1 MNNNSSQ
8 TKKAPAFN
16 KILLARIFALATPYK
31 KQLYFAIILTL
42 GMAFIGPYRPYLIQ
56 YTLDNYVANNDTNGL
71 IWMSALIL
79 ALLIVNSFMQLG
91 STLLTSFLGQT
102 IIKDLRNKV
111 YRHLTQLRLTF
122 FDRTPVGTL
131 VTRTVND
138 IETVSDI
145 FSEGMINILG
155 DVLQIVFIL
164 GLMFYTD
171 WELSLISL
179 SVLPLLLYS
188 GYWFK
193 EAVKK
198 SFEDV
203 RNQVARL
210 NTFVQE
216 HLTGMQIVQIFN
228 REREEFKKFES
239 INREHL
245 NANIRSVFYYSVFF
259 PVVEVI
265 SAISVGL
272 IVWYGSKGIIDNT
285 VSPGVMIAFIMYI
298 NMFFRPIRQLADRFN
313 SLQMGMVA
321 GDRIFKLIDDTTY
334 KEFSG
339 TQTPAVLKG
348 KVTFKNVWFAYK
360 NEEYVLKDISFNIQP
375 GKTLAIVGATGAGK
389 SSIINLLSRFYP
401 IKKGNIFIDDIDLNS
416 LNNEW
421 LRSHIGVVLQ
431 DVFLFSGS
439 IFDNVRLYNQNFSEK
454 EIIETAKQL
463 GAHAFIE
470 ALPNGY
476 HQNVHER
483 GATLSMGQRQLIS
496 FIRAMVANPS
506 ILVLDE
512 ATSSI
517 DNETEEII
525 QNAIAKMMKNRT
537 SIVIAHRLSTI
548 VNADEILVLDKG
560 TIIERGNHQQLLAQ
574 NGAYKNLYKNQFIKA
589 GNAIITE

>member
-1 MNNNSSQ
+1 MSNSSQ
-8 TKKAPAFN
+8 TKKASAFN
-16 KILLARIFALATPYK
+16 KLLLARIFALATPYK
-31 KQLYFAIILTL
+31 KQFYFAIALTL

-56 YTLDNYVANNDTNGL
+56 YTLDNYVANNDANGL

-91 STLLTSFLGQT
+91 STLLTNFLGQT

-122 FDRTPVGTL
+122 FDKTPVGTL

-138 IETVSDI
+138 IETISDI

-171 WELSLISL
+171 WKLSLISL

-188 GYWFK
+188 SYWFK

-228 REREEFKKFES
+228 REREEYKKFEA
-239 INREHL
+239 INRDHR

-285 VSPGVMIAFIMYI
+285 ISPGVMIAFIMYI

-321 GDRIFKLIDDTTY
+321 GERIFKLIDDTSYT
-334 KEFSG
+334 EFSG
-339 TQTPAVLKG
+339 TQTPAGLNG
-348 KVTFKNVWFAYK
+348 KVAFNKVWFAYQ
-360 NEEYVLKDISFNIQP
+360 NEDYILKDISFSIQP
-375 GKTLAIVGATGAGK
+375 GKTLALVGATGAGK

-401 IKKGNIFIDDIDLNS
+401 INKGDILIDDINLNDLN
-416 LNNEW
+416 NQW
-421 LRSHIGVVLQ
+421 LRSHISVVLQ

-439 IFDNVRLYNQNFSEK
+439 IFDNVRLYNQNLSEE

-463 GAHAFIE
+463 GAHEFIA

-483 GATLSMGQRQLIS
+483 GATLSVGQRQLIS
-496 FIRAMVANPS
+496 FIRAMVANPA

-517 DNETEEII
+517 DNETEEVI
-525 QNAIAKMMKNRT
+525 QKAIANMMKNRT

-560 TIIERGNHQQLLAQ
+560 TIIERGTHQQLLAQ
-574 NGAYKNLYKNQFIKA
+574 NGSYKNLYEHQFIKA
-589 GNAIITE
+589 ASPIIIE

>member
-1 MNNNSSQ
+1 MSNSSKP
-8 TKKAPAFN
+8 KKAPAFN
-16 KILLARIFALATPYK
+16 KLLLARIFALATPYK
-31 KQLYFAIILTL
+31 KQFYFAIALTL
-42 GMAFIGPYRPYLIQ
+42 CMAFIGPYRPYLIQ
-56 YTLDNYVANNDTNGL
+56 YTLDNYVANNDANGL
-71 IWMSALIL
+71 MWMSALIL

-122 FDRTPVGTL
+122 FDKTPVGTL

-138 IETVSDI
+138 IETISDI

-164 GLMFYTD
+164 ALMFYTD

-188 GYWFK
+188 SYWFK

-228 REREEFKKFES
+228 REREEYKKFEA
-239 INREHL
+239 INSEHRD
-245 NANIRSVFYYSVFF
+245 ANIRSVFYYSVFF

-285 VSPGVMIAFIMYI
+285 ISPGVMIAFIMYI

-321 GDRIFKLIDDTTY
+321 GERIFKLIDDTTY
-334 KEFSG
+334 TEFSG
-339 TQTPAVLKG
+339 TQTPEKLYG
-348 KVTFKNVWFAYK
+348 KVEFKNVWFAYQ
-360 NEEYVLKDISFNIQP
+360 NEDYILKDISFSIQP
-375 GKTLAIVGATGAGK
+375 GKTLALVGATGAGK

-401 IKKGNIFIDDIDLNS
+401 INKGDILIDGINLNDLN
-416 LNNEW
+416 NQW
-421 LRSHIGVVLQ
+421 LRSHISVVLQ

-439 IFDNVRLYNQNFSEK
+439 IFDNVRLYNQQLTED

-463 GAHAFIE
+463 GAHEFIA

-476 HQNVHER
+476 NQNVHER
-483 GATLSMGQRQLIS
+483 GATLSVGQRQLIS
-496 FIRAMVANPS
+496 FIRAMVANPA

-517 DNETEEII
+517 DNETEEVI
-525 QNAIAKMMKNRT
+525 QHAISNMMKNRT

-548 VNADEILVLDKG
+548 IHADEILVLDKG
-560 TIIERGNHQQLLAQ
+560 QIIERGTHQQLLAQ
-574 NGAYKNLYKNQFIKA
+574 NGAYKNLYEHQFIKTA
-589 GNAIITE
+589 NTILPE